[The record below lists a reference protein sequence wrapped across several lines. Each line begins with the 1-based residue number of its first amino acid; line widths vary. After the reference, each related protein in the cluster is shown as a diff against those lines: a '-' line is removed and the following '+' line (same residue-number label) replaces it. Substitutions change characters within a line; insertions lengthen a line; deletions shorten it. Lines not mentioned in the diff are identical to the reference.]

1 MKTAIMQPY
10 FFPYI
15 GYFQLINAV
24 DTFVLYDD
32 VTYIK
37 GGWINRN
44 RIYENGDWNYWGL
57 PVKNASSH
65 RLIKDIE
72 YIRDWQRLLKT
83 IQQNYGRTPY
93 ADAVWNQILLEAAGN
108 QKEVTISALN
118 EYIVSK
124 ICKYLGITTTIIK
137 SSDLSNLKD
146 GRVERLC
153 SICEQTGATTYINA
167 IGGQILYSKEQF
179 KEQGI
184 NLQFLKTN
192 EIIYQQF
199 DKSFVPNL
207 SILDVLMFN
216 SKEEIGEML
225 NNYELI

>member
-1 MKTAIMQPY
+1 MQPY

-44 RIYENGDWNYWGL
+44 RIYERGAASYWGL
-57 PVKNASSH
+57 PLKNASSN

-72 YIRDWQRLLKT
+72 YWRDWQRLVKT
-83 IQQNYGRTPY
+83 IQQNYGKTPF
-93 ADAVWNQILLEAAGN
+93 ADAVWNLILLEVAGA
-108 QKEVTISALN
+108 QKLTTISELN
-118 EYIVSK
+118 EYAIWK
-124 ICKYLGITTTIIK
+124 ICQYLGITTTIIR
-137 SSDLSNLKD
+137 SSDLPKLKE

-153 SICEQTGATTYINA
+153 DICEQTGAKTYINA
-167 IGGQILYSKEQF
+167 IGGQILYNKEQF
-179 KEQGI
+179 KKEGI
-184 NLQFLKTN
+184 DLLFLKTN
-192 EIIYQQF
+192 EIKYFQF
-199 DKSFVPNL
+199 HEDIFVPNL

-216 SKEEIGEML
+216 SKSEIRQML
-225 NNYELI
+225 NNYELV

>member
-1 MKTAIMQPY
+1 MQPY

-44 RIYENGDWNYWGL
+44 RVYENGVANYWGL
-57 PVKNASSH
+57 PLKNASSN

-72 YIRDWQRLLKT
+72 YYRDWQRLLKT
-83 IQQNYGRTPY
+83 IQQNYGKALY
-93 ADAVWNQILLEAAGN
+93 ADAVWNQILLEVAGN

-118 EYIVSK
+118 EYAIWK
-124 ICKYLGITTTIIK
+124 ICKYLGIETTIIR
-137 SSDLSNLKD
+137 SSNLPKLKE

-153 SICEQTGATTYINA
+153 SICEQTGAETYINA
-167 IGGQILYSKEQF
+167 IGGQILYNKEQF

-184 NLQFLKTN
+184 DLQFLKTN
-192 EIIYQQF
+192 EIKYTQF
-199 DKSFVPNL
+199 DKPFVPNL

-216 SKEEIGEML
+216 SKKEIAEML

>member
-32 VTYIK
+32 VTHIK

-44 RIYENGDWNYWGL
+44 RIYENGGFNYWGL
-57 PVKNASSH
+57 PLKNASSN

-83 IQQNYGRTPY
+83 VQQNYGKAPY

-118 EYIVSK
+118 EYILWK
-124 ICKYLGITTTIIK
+124 ICKYLDITTTIIR
-137 SSDLSNLKD
+137 SSDLPKAKE

-153 SICEQTGATTYINA
+153 DICRQTGALTYINA
-167 IGGQILYSKEQF
+167 IGGQILYNKEQF

-184 NLQFLKTN
+184 DLYFLKTN
-192 EIIYQQF
+192 EITYSQF
-199 DKSFVPNL
+199 DNVFVPNL

-216 SKEEIGEML
+216 SKKEIREML
-225 NNYELI
+225 NNYELV